1 MSSQEDVSAD
11 LAEVEARLEDLR
23 ATGRGGRQVAK
34 SFLATLS
41 RLQAKGELATC
52 GRRVAACL
60 AGLKDC
66 RQSLQLKPLQLEAM
80 WLETAGLLEQQ
91 KDWRL
96 AWEITIGLVRHL
108 AVTGSPEQKPRP
120 DVGDAVQEA
129 LATAKV
135 QHLRVHSAIRAAS
148 IFGQVSAG
156 VGSAEILELCQ
167 YLSGCCRQAKELP
180 SEGTAAP
187 GPRKLLDWLV
197 HLASSLTPACP
208 ANLAFKCWRHVF
220 EALGSVGIEVHKS
233 SGGKAEA
240 SALATMLCSQRCL
253 SKAEKAMLLGE
264 LWSCRP
270 QDLAEPSQQGWDVV
284 AVEAALAL
292 IEVSQDDRGS
302 RADSTKEQ
310 ETLAKL
316 NGSQQLAPKDVLA
329 AFATDVIV
337 KQPTTSSICLRILQ
351 ACQNLKGKEV
361 TDSLMKSH
369 AELKECISS
378 GGKVD
383 AHALHRLLRALEL
396 LRRSAGALVAG
407 LRPDNDLNAEAEPPS
422 ALLLC
427 SLGELLL
434 LAVRLADTLDSARI
448 ISKSASP
455 LRTVSAVGKADR
467 LGSSAPSQCL
477 GMVNLA
483 TQFARSA
490 CELLCLALRSA
501 SMTGQAK
508 PSELLRTSMA
518 LAKGAGEQATLL
530 QLVNW
535 HARQVKPSSSSAHA
549 MAVALRGMLGVL
561 VLQND
566 VQVELRQETP
576 LLKSLAS
583 ALETVTL
590 HLRPASQAQVE
601 EMLRW
606 ADSFLARLASS
617 LKPEMVIALQPLV
630 SQLLQVRLRALE
642 DCRRNQPELMKLRR
656 AEVFAAMR
664 DWLLA
669 HFEGLA
675 STCQGLQTCSP
686 SKHTALPE
694 VSPALHTLLRL
705 AGLGGA
711 ATVPALWHCE
721 VRALEAL
728 RLRLPPGGPIS
739 AVLSLRQL
747 ELHHSF
753 VLFAGEQPDL
763 LASNVLALA
772 RLVLSQVGVELMM
785 ALSAQSSDDCDIR
798 HLPLKAVIYVMEKCC
813 GLLQVSAGCK
823 DGLLNIGRLHL
834 LQAQAALQLGNFVDA
849 EEKPAAFARRALD
862 AWQQHLGV
870 QVESSIARMPV
881 ATATLLAAATP
892 GSPDLLRELSDAA
905 HLLELL
911 DLHTMA
917 ADALVLALACVS
929 VSSGC
934 TSVWWSPLCV
944 DLAAACQLPSQG
956 CTQATLFL
964 LYRLVAAVGRAS
976 VGQSSVHQMS
986 AAWWHVAEAVRSKAV
1001 QASSSALALH
1011 TQRLAALAALPASF
1025 TSTLWFQGDNKEG
1038 ENISLQEAMAAAV
1051 KTPRLEAGG
1060 MGLQGQLDIAEAL
1073 WALAEQ
1079 SMQWQDSTSHH
1090 QAPGGSAL
1098 TAQCAA
1104 LRSLTLL
1111 TVGGGQ
1117 ANTSQPHPGLVGDG
1131 FTSEV
1136 SLRWPMIRSG
1146 LLHLR
1151 VVHQVGVLYER
1162 FGVPHLAD
1170 LSFQCGLRLVAQKLY
1185 GDPRWKLR
1193 FLCGRARLAL
1203 AGYPSTAM
1211 SFGQLAQVPAAR
1223 KLEEVLSEVE
1233 NFSRRIGVLPTSTSL
1248 SEHPQKPTLDDQA
1261 SISSFL
1267 PELLKLQMDLYPGTV
1282 DLSTCE
1288 LNTAVQLL
1296 SRRYDS
1302 CVELWAERVAEL
1314 ARSLTELSTGHG
1326 RCRALLASAE
1336 ACFKAATHSAGKGST
1351 GPDIKALRHTL
1362 LRGSRVLRRSSRQ
1375 LLDCDE
1381 IQRVCDVLAAH
1392 AKGGTAQNQHGS
1404 QAVSF
1409 ASWLEVALL
1418 LAAAALRAGLGS
1430 GDALVVRRSAQ
1441 LLVTLAHD
1449 ASKVDPEAASLVSSS
1464 ETTATGVFM
1473 VRSAVTKAKQLRKA
1487 KTWCVSRA
1495 TAAAAAFEE
1504 DRSRSPPSR
1513 RRSPHDT
1520 GFPCLLAEAW
1530 DICKCAVPLCS
1541 GVTVLFLQEL
1551 RSMQRS
1557 MGTLSQSQMVDYLFQ
1572 WPHRRGLLEED
1583 VCETSTTARGAVVC
1597 SEELSDGSWMSRVSS
1612 DISVA
1617 WLQVDH
1623 RCQSLQITRSI
1634 GGGGSSPAGHHAVV
1648 SQRIELGACL
1658 LQSIEEELRIL
1669 HNENCSKVRQMS
1681 QRENTDKHSEAA
1693 RKKFWHSC
1701 RSYDEQLGRVASRIQ
1716 EQMLGA
1722 WQCLLAPWPQGKTA
1736 RLSLRCSVQDWLDG
1750 EAATI
1755 AAGEFVFPQPPA
1767 VRSEQESAFARS
1779 FRCSVCDRADG
1790 EDVLCSCS
1798 SRFHVL
1804 ALLFLD
1810 ADRLEVPQIAFV
1822 LGSAVLLPTQGL
1834 AANGSNSRSSKLHRL
1849 ASSLQR
1855 HRHELQDTFRSANA
1869 DNENAEAPLM
1879 LFVDSVMAHLPL
1891 EACPCFRYRQVV
1903 RGLAPNVVLSSL
1915 ARFCNEKPS
1924 SGFYVIDPA
1933 DNLAEASVEV
1943 KSVLADLRSAG
1954 PWQGRIGK
1962 PSPEPWE
1969 VLEQLCS
1976 REVFV
1981 YLGHGECARQLLRQ
1995 DQLQLGCL
2003 GAADATTPWPVSSA
2017 GSSSRKRC
2025 RSSSDSGSESSD
2037 SSTAMSQELRSIL
2050 VLMGCSSAKMDK
2062 TAFRKERGCLA
2073 ADFESFGIPSSAL
2086 LGGSPLVV
2094 GAQWDVLAG
2103 DLDKLGS
2110 HLLDRWLLPKT
2121 EGPEKE
2127 KEKSFLR
2134 ALVAARS
2141 HCELKHLTG
2150 AAVVCYGIPM

>member
-220 EALGSVGIEVHKS
+220 EALGSVGIEVHKNP
-233 SGGKAEA
+233 GGKAEA
-240 SALATMLCSQRCL
+240 SAIANVLCSQRCL

-264 LWSCRP
+264 LWGCRP
-270 QDLAEPSQQGWDVV
+270 QDPAEPFQQGWDVV

-292 IEVSQDDRGS
+292 IEVSQGDRGG
-302 RADSTKEQ
+302 RADSPEQQ
-310 ETLAKL
+310 ETVAKL
-316 NGSQQLAPKDVLA
+316 NGSEQLDLKDVLA
-329 AFATDVIV
+329 AFGTDAVTM
-337 KQPTTSSICLRILQ
+337 PSSTALICLRVLQ
-351 ACQNLKGKEV
+351 ACQNLKDLGV
-361 TDSLMKSH
+361 TDSLMKAH
-369 AELKECISS
+369 AELKECLSS

-383 AHALHRLLRALEL
+383 TRALHRLLRALEL

-407 LRPDNDLNAEAEPPS
+407 LRPDSDSKAETEQPS
-422 ALLLC
+422 ALLLR

-455 LRTVSAVGKADR
+455 LRNVSAVGKADR
-467 LGSSAPSQCL
+467 LGSGAPSQRL
-477 GMVNLA
+477 GMA
-483 TQFARSA
+483 TSA

-501 SMTGQAK
+501 SMTGQAM
-508 PSELLRTSMA
+508 PLELLRTSMA
-518 LAKGAGEQATLL
+518 LARGAGEQAMLL
-530 QLVNW
+530 QLLNW
-535 HARQVKPSSSSAHA
+535 HARQLKPSSSSAQA
-549 MAVALRGMLGVL
+549 MASVLRGVLSMLARQSHL
-561 VLQND
+561 
-566 VQVELRQETP
+566 QVELRQESP
-576 LLKSLAS
+576 LLKSLSA
-583 ALETVTL
+583 ALEIVTM
-590 HLRPASQAQVE
+590 HLRPVSQAQVE
-601 EMLRW
+601 ETLRW

-617 LKPEMVIALQPLV
+617 LKPDLAIALQPLV
-630 SQLLQVRLRALE
+630 SQLLQAKLRALE

-669 HFEGLA
+669 HCEGLA
-675 STCQGLQTCSP
+675 ASCQALETFSP
-686 SKHTALPE
+686 SKNPTLPE

-705 AGLGGA
+705 AGLGGE
-711 ATVPALWHCE
+711 ATLPSLWHCE
-721 VRALEAL
+721 ARALEAL

-747 ELHHSF
+747 EVHHGFLSS
-753 VLFAGEQPDL
+753 VEGQPDL
-763 LASNVLALA
+763 MASNVLALA
-772 RLVLSQVGVELMM
+772 RLVLSQVGVELIM
-785 ALSAQSSDDCDIR
+785 ALSVRSSDECDVR
-798 HLPLKAVIYVMEKCC
+798 HLPLKAVVQAIEKCC
-813 GLLQVSAGCK
+813 CLLQAGAGCK
-823 DGLLNIGRLHL
+823 DGLLNLGRLRL
-834 LQAQAALQLGNFVDA
+834 LQAQAALQLGNLMDA

-862 AWQQHLGV
+862 AWQQHLGL
-870 QVESSIARMPV
+870 QIEAGIARMPV
-881 ATATLLAAATP
+881 VTATLLAAATP

-911 DLHTMA
+911 DLHDMA
-917 ADALVLALACVS
+917 ADALVLALACVPAA
-929 VSSGC
+929 SSC
-934 TSVWWSPLCV
+934 PSVWWSPLCEN
-944 DLAAACQLPSQG
+944 LAAACQLPSQG
-956 CTQATLFL
+956 CIQATLIL
-964 LYRLVAAVGRAS
+964 LYRLVAATGRAS
-976 VGQSSVHQMS
+976 AGQFSVHQMS

-1011 TQRLAALAALPASF
+1011 TQRLAALAALPASL
-1025 TSTLWFQGDNKEG
+1025 TSTLWCQGDNKDG
-1038 ENISLQEAMAAAV
+1038 DNVSLQASMAAAAV
-1051 KTPRLEAGG
+1051 KMLRPEAGG
-1060 MGLQGQLDIAEAL
+1060 VALQGQLDIAEAL

-1079 SMQWQDSTSHH
+1079 SMQWQDTTSQR

-1117 ANTSQPHPGLVGDG
+1117 AKTSQPPPGLVGRDC
-1131 FTSEV
+1131 TSDV
-1136 SLRWPMIRSG
+1136 LQRWPTLRSG

-1151 VVHQVGVLYER
+1151 LVHQVGILYER

-1185 GDPRWKLR
+1185 GDPRWKLC

-1203 AGYPSTAM
+1203 AGYPSVAM

-1233 NFSRRIGVLPTSTSL
+1233 NLSRRIGVLPLPTSVL
-1248 SEHPQKPTLDDQA
+1248 LPEHPRKETSDEEA
-1261 SISSFL
+1261 NISSYL
-1267 PELLKLQMDLYPGTV
+1267 LELLELQIDFSPVAV
-1282 DLSTCE
+1282 DLSDCE
-1288 LNTAVQLL
+1288 LSTAVQLL
-1296 SRRYDS
+1296 SRRYDA
-1302 CVELWAERVAEL
+1302 CLELWAERVAEL

-1336 ACFKAATHSAGKGST
+1336 ACFKAATRSAVKGS
-1351 GPDIKALRHTL
+1351 GGQDIKALRRSL
-1362 LRGSRVLRRSSRQ
+1362 LRGSKVLKRSGRQ
-1375 LLDCDE
+1375 LLNCDE
-1381 IQRVCDVLAAH
+1381 IQTVCDVLEVH
-1392 AKGGTAQNQHGS
+1392 AKGGTAQDQHGG

-1409 ASWLEVALL
+1409 ESWLEVALL